1 MQQEKRTYNIEL
13 RTDETGRTVEG
24 YAALYGVE
32 TDLGWFREVIEKGA
46 FDDADLTD
54 VRALFNHDPNFPLA
68 RTKGGT
74 LSLEL
79 DEKGLL
85 YRFEAPDTTFGNDL
99 IAMIRSG
106 VISQSSFAFM
116 IDEQSWEEKLGEEKE
131 LRRIKKISVVYDVS
145 PVTYPAYEETSVTA
159 RKRDEFKQRQ
169 ETEPIDLVW
178 PYFDNFLTTTE

>member
-24 YAALYGVE
+24 YAALYDSE
-32 TDLGWFREVIEKGA
+32 TDLGGFREVIERGA
-46 FDDADLTD
+46 FDNADLTD

-79 DEKGLL
+79 DDKGLL

-106 VISQSSFAFM
+106 VISQSSFAFT
-116 IDEQSWEEKLGEEKE
+116 IENQDWEKREDATP
-131 LRRIKKISVVYDVS
+131 LRRIKEVRAVYDVS